1 MAAWS
6 RPFDSHAKSKLPNM
20 STVPF
25 TRQRQIPLPSD
36 LAKKLPSNLEA
47 ERSILGAILMDNA
60 SITVA
65 LKELKAED
73 FFIPQNRII
82 FQMMKSIAEEQTAS
96 EEKLAIDT
104 VILNERLEA
113 ISQLEAAGGAPYIAS
128 LIDAMP
134 RVTNVAHYAKIVRDK
149 ATLRNVIHATHNIQ
163 MRAFEGEDGAEA
175 ILQNAEAAL
184 KSLVVVPN
192 DNPSV
197 VVGFK
202 SLLDRECAPQDF
214 AIEPLL
220 TNRGTGEIF
229 APRGMG
235 KSMIATWMAME
246 IATGAEILWGGHRG
260 AGGHWPVSRSFRQL
274 YVYGEM
280 DESEVQARART
291 FARMK
296 GLDKVPSDEQLGT
309 MCMDY
314 QKGWRPKIS
323 SARDR
328 RFIEDRLFGGGY
340 EGLWLDN
347 LSTLWPSSAE
357 AEGERDAILAD
368 WYADL
373 NQRGIWV
380 IWLHHAGKSGQ
391 QRGGSA
397 KEDMLSFVLK
407 LATPGNYKQ
416 CEQLRVECHVDKHRH
431 KSIMPTSLSPFEI
444 QLTRDAHGSPLWVT
458 RPAKEAQRKAAF
470 EMFKNEM
477 PTMLV
482 AQDLSISRATAY
494 RWKKDFE
501 ENPNPD
507 FHLAAEAEND

>member
-1 MAAWS
+1 
-6 RPFDSHAKSKLPNM
+6 M

-25 TRQRQIPLPSD
+25 NRQRQIPLPSD

-47 ERSILGAILMDNA
+47 ERSILGAILLDNA
-60 SITVA
+60 SITTAV
-65 LKELKAED
+65 KELKSDD

-82 FQMMKSIAEEQTAS
+82 FQMMKSIAEEQTAK
-96 EEKLAIDT
+96 EEALAIDL
-104 VILNERLEA
+104 VILTERLQA
-113 ISQLEAAGGAPYIAS
+113 ISQLESAGGAAYLAS
-128 LIDAMP
+128 LIDGLP
-134 RVTNVAHYAKIVRDK
+134 RVTNVAHYAKIVREK
-149 ATLRNVIHATHNIQ
+149 ARLRNLIHATHNIQ

-175 ILQNAEAAL
+175 ILQNAEVSI
-184 KSLVVVPN
+184 KSLVEIPN
-192 DNPSV
+192 DNPAV

-246 IATGAEILWGGHRG
+246 IATGADMLWGGHRG
-260 AGGHWPVSRSFRQL
+260 AGGHWPVSRRFRQL

-280 DESEVQARART
+280 DESEVQSRART

-296 GLDKVPSDEQLGT
+296 GTDVPTDEQLGT

-347 LSTLWPSSAE
+347 LSTLWPSSSE

-407 LATPGNYKQ
+407 LSTPGNYKQ

-431 KSIMPTSLSPFEI
+431 KSISPTSLSPFEI
-444 QLTRDAHGSPLWVT
+444 QLTRDAHGSPAWVT

-482 AQDLSISRATAY
+482 AQDLGISRATAY
-494 RWKKDFE
+494 RWKKDYE
-501 ENPNPD
+501 GNPNPD
-507 FHLAAEAEND
+507 FHLESESEND

>member
-1 MAAWS
+1 MT
-6 RPFDSHAKSKLPNM
+6 
-20 STVPF
+20 TVPF
-25 TRQRQIPLPSD
+25 NRQRQVPLPAD
-36 LAKKLPSNLEA
+36 LAKQLPSNLEA
-47 ERSILGAILMDNA
+47 ERSILGAILLDNA

-65 LKELKAED
+65 VKELKADD
-73 FFIPQNRII
+73 FFISQNRII
-82 FQMMKSIAEEQTAS
+82 FQMMKSIAEEQTAK
-96 EEKLAIDT
+96 EETLAIDL
-104 VILNERLEA
+104 VILTERLQA
-113 ISQLEAAGGAPYIAS
+113 ISQVEAAGGAGYLAS
-128 LIDAMP
+128 LIDGLP
-134 RVTNVAHYAKIVRDK
+134 RVTNVAHYAKIVREK
-149 ATLRNVIHATHNIQ
+149 SRLRNLIHTTHNIQ

-175 ILQNAEAAL
+175 ILQNAEVAI
-184 KSLVVVPN
+184 KSLVEIPN
-192 DNPSV
+192 DNPAV

-246 IATGAEILWGGHRG
+246 IATGADMLWGGHRG
-260 AGGHWPVSRSFRQL
+260 AGGHWPVSRRFRQL

-280 DESEVQARART
+280 DESEVQSRART

-296 GLDKVPSDEQLGT
+296 GTDVPTDEQLGT

-347 LSTLWPSSAE
+347 LSTLWPSSSE

-407 LATPGNYKQ
+407 LSTPGNYKQ

-431 KSIMPTSLSPFEI
+431 KSISPTSLSPFEI
-444 QLTRDAHGSPLWVT
+444 QLTRDAHGSPAWVT

-482 AQDLSISRATAY
+482 AQDLGISRATAY
-494 RWKKDFE
+494 RWKKDYE
-501 ENPNPD
+501 GNPNPD
-507 FHLAAEAEND
+507 FHLESESEND